1 MSAPFGSQATGA
13 GRSHSACRRPG
24 RNVVGGVEPW
34 HDHADVGRVYLV
46 VLGVVDHLKRRM
58 SCRSL
63 GREQAAPS
71 RAIEFTIEPE
81 MEQRIPPEGFEPH
94 FKKSRV
100 TDPWE
105 PLFSRR
111 CDKVVQLGLW
121 LRDAHCNSRGFVH
134 GGVIAALADNAMGI
148 SCVLTN
154 QAATSAVTVS
164 LSVDYVAT
172 AKIGQWLRI
181 EPRIVKAGR
190 TLGFVDALISA
201 DDKIIARA
209 AATFRILA

>member
-1 MSAPFGSQATGA
+1 M
-13 GRSHSACRRPG
+13 
-24 RNVVGGVEPW
+24 
-34 HDHADVGRVYLV
+34 
-46 VLGVVDHLKRRM
+46 
-58 SCRSL
+58 
-63 GREQAAPS
+63 
-71 RAIEFTIEPE
+71 
-81 MEQRIPPEGFEPH
+81 
-94 FKKSRV
+94 
-100 TDPWE
+100 
-105 PLFSRR
+105 
-111 CDKVVQLGLW
+111 
-121 LRDAHCNSRGFVH
+121 RDAHCNSRGFVH